1 LKSSFLLWLALL
13 LLPSFALAQGWTDP
27 VNLGTGVNT
36 DRVETDPCLAE
47 GDTALYF
54 DSTFENPLNDY
65 DLRVSYY
72 RYGAWQ
78 PSTKLGDS
86 INRPVDRE
94 VNPFV
99 TWDGRWLFYRRME
112 GPGYRLLFSERIN
125 GVWQSPRRLTDFGIP
140 LDDSTG
146 RDWTVHFNRSMTRC
160 YLSSTRR
167 GISNP
172 DIWMCEKVG
181 GVWQPPTILSD
192 SINTPGYEWKPSVN
206 ADETELYFRSQY
218 DHLVGHFYC
227 STKVNGVWQG
237 KVDMGY
243 TINDPNY
250 SAGGCWI
257 TGDGMHFYL
266 DQSRPGTIHVD
277 DIWISHRLVGVAG
290 EKNQESQEL
299 NFLRFRNPSGLP
311 LEIEYSLSKQGLFH
325 LGVYDLQGRLVS
337 VLREGREGPGR
348 QRAVWEGIDLHGRQI
363 SNGVY
368 FLVFEM
374 EGKAS
379 THKVVLLR

>member
-1 LKSSFLLWLALL
+1 
-13 LLPSFALAQGWTDP
+13 
-27 VNLGTGVNT
+27 
-36 DRVETDPCLAE
+36 
-47 GDTALYF
+47 
-54 DSTFENPLNDY
+54 
-65 DLRVSYY
+65 
-72 RYGAWQ
+72 
-78 PSTKLGDS
+78 
-86 INRPVDRE
+86 
-94 VNPFV
+94 
-99 TWDGRWLFYRRME
+99 
-112 GPGYRLLFSERIN
+112 
-125 GVWQSPRRLTDFGIP
+125 
-140 LDDSTG
+140 
-146 RDWTVHFNRSMTRC
+146 
-160 YLSSTRR
+160 
-167 GISNP
+167 
-172 DIWMCEKVG
+172 
-181 GVWQPPTILSD
+181 
-192 SINTPGYEWKPSVN
+192 
-206 ADETELYFRSQY
+206 
-218 DHLVGHFYC
+218 
-227 STKVNGVWQG
+227 
-237 KVDMGY
+237 
-243 TINDPNY
+243 
-250 SAGGCWI
+250 
-257 TGDGMHFYL
+257 MHFYL

>member
-1 LKSSFLLWLALL
+1 MWLALL
-13 LLPSFALAQGWTDP
+13 FLPSFALAQGWTVP
-27 VNLGTGVNT
+27 VNLGPGVNSGNFQ
-36 DRVETDPCLAE
+36 TDPCLAE
-47 GDTALYF
+47 NDTALYF
-54 DSTFENPLNDY
+54 DSMYENAPDDY
-65 DLRVSYY
+65 DIRVSYY
-72 RYGAWQ
+72 RDGAWQ
-78 PSTKLGDS
+78 PSAKLGDS

-99 TWDGRWLFYRRME
+99 TPDGYWLFYRRME

-167 GISNP
+167 GVRNP
-172 DIWMCEKVG
+172 DIWMCEKAG

-218 DHLVGHFYC
+218 DHLVGYFYC

-237 KVDMGY
+237 KVDMGN

-250 SAGGCWI
+250 SSDGCFI
-257 TGDGMHFYL
+257 TGDGINFYF
-266 DQSRPGTIHVD
+266 DQGRWPPQPEQ
-277 DIWISHRLVGVAG
+277 DIWVSHRLVGVGG
-290 EKNQESQEL
+290 EKNKGSHEL
-299 NFLRFRNPSGLP
+299 SFLRFRNPTGLP
-311 LEIEYSLSKQGLFH
+311 LEIEYSLSKPGSLR
-325 LGVYDLQGRLVS
+325 LRVYDLQGRLVS
-337 VLREGREGPGR
+337 VLRKGLEGPGR
-348 QRAVWEGIDLHGRQI
+348 QRVDWVGLDLHGRKL

-368 FLVFEM
+368 FLVFET
-374 EGKAS
+374 EGKTS
-379 THKVVLLR
+379 SHKVILLR